1 MAHYSVIKNLDNI
14 QELVDNI
21 GSYKHFNTLYSMYM
35 NVLKGNK
42 LSNYYSFMVGS
53 TGLCATL
60 TIGLVA
66 CIKTFS
72 NTTDRNTMVQQ
83 YVENVLDTINK
94 SHFEYRD
101 YTKWSDYIDMF
112 VNIFKKEEVPVNYE
126 MDMINTFSDDDTYYA
141 AQEKMHFLLNPP
153 CHSDYHSEYINLMTL
168 CYYPFLKIVQTMPN
182 PQTRKQLIV
191 KFLTNMVKINKDS
204 DIHCMFDMPYDA
216 TIVYDFT
223 KSD

>member
-1 MAHYSVIKNLDNI
+1 MAGYSVIKNLENI

-21 GSYKHFNTLYSMYM
+21 GSSKHFNTLYSMYM

-42 LSNYYSFMVGS
+42 LSNYYSFMVEQ
-53 TGLCATL
+53 TELCGTL

-66 CIKTFS
+66 CIKTFP
-72 NTTDRNTMVQQ
+72 NTTDRNIMVQQ

-94 SHFEYRD
+94 TKFEYRN

-112 VNIFKKEEVPVNYE
+112 VNFFKNEEIPVNYE
-126 MDMINTFSDDDTYYA
+126 IDMINTFSDDDTYYG
-141 AQEKMHFLLNPP
+141 AQEKMDKLLNPH
-153 CHSDYHSEYINLMTL
+153 CFTGYHLEYVNLMTL
-168 CYYPFLKIVQTMPN
+168 CYYPFLKLVQTMSN
-182 PQTRKQLIV
+182 PQSRKQLIV
-191 KFLTNMVKINKDS
+191 RFLTNLIKIHKDGN
-204 DIHCMFDMPYDA
+204 IHKMYDRPYDA